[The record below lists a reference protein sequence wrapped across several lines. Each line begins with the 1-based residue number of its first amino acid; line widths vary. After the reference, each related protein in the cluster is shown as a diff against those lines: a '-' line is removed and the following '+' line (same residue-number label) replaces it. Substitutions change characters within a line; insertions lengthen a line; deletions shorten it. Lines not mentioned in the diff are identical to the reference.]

1 MYNDIQGETTT
12 FKELGFRIYNLPT
25 LQKESLASVTL
36 YPSGEMHV
44 VSTLLLRQKLRR
56 QYVDCKW

>member
-25 LQKESLASVTL
+25 LQKESLAGVTL
-36 YPSGEMHV
+36 QDRIGIRMAS
-44 VSTLLLRQKLRR
+44 
-56 QYVDCKW
+56 